1 MARTVSLAQ
10 SASVVLDSNGNG
22 TAEVGPAAPGEVWHP
37 GSTSITC
44 GGQIPTTGTPT
55 LFIYAGNGISNGTF
69 IDSTY
74 NVTGA
79 SSSMISGK
87 LLYPGQQVFAVWSS
101 GPPGQTATLAVNGTR
116 SVP

>member
-1 MARTVSLAQ
+1 MARTLSLAK
-10 SASVVLDSNGNG
+10 SVSVVLDSNGDG
-22 TAEVGPAAPGEVWHP
+22 TAEIGPVLPGEVWSP

-44 GGQIPTTGTPT
+44 SGAIPETGSPT
-55 LFIYAGNGISNGTF
+55 VFIYAGNGISTSTF

-79 SSSMISGK
+79 SSSMIAGK
-87 LLYPGQQVFAVWSS
+87 QLYAGQQVAAVWTA
-101 GPPGQTATLAVNGTR
+101 GPPDQVATLAVNGTR